1 MAVDEMKQSQRI
13 VKNGV
18 AGIAAGVLAGAVY
31 LVTTIAL
38 ARNGHVS
45 LAEFGKYQWV
55 LAFAMIA
62 QLVADS
68 GLPRM
73 MIREI
78 AKDPECCASITGASQ
93 GLIWF
98 ISLIVL
104 VIAGLV
110 AFFIP
115 YGRDVKISVVLMTC
129 ATLATFHSAGYSA
142 VLRAFEDNELNYIG
156 FIMQKVLLLTFILVA
171 LHFQT
176 GLIGFVFCHFLSN
189 LILWNFN
196 HILVAKFYTKIKL
209 RVDLPLWKSLFF
221 SSIPIGGGVMLR
233 SLAMQIDIFV
243 LGLMTSMNMVGLF
256 GGPYRLSWTLRTIP
270 QTLALPLYPL
280 YSRTAHLSPD
290 RFREAYQRSLKF
302 FAILSVPFTVFFIA
316 FSKPILHVA
325 LGNKF
330 TPALPAMQWLG
341 LGLFPF
347 FLSTLFQY
355 LFAALDEQKR
365 FLYSAFAASVIRV
378 SLLVYLIPRLGLVG
392 PALAFVFAET
402 IIVTIW
408 LVQFKRLGYPPKLVD
423 VIVRPFA
430 AGACMVVI
438 LYFSRD
444 ASLLWQLAAAALS
457 CLAYAAALLALR
469 TFSPE
474 EVRQAKE
481 GAAFISPFI
490 ESWSKKLKHHS

>member
-1 MAVDEMKQSQRI
+1 MKQSQRI
-13 VKNGV
+13 VKNAV
-18 AGIAAGVLAGAVY
+18 VGIAAGVIAGVVY

-45 LAEFGKYQWV
+45 LAEFGEYQWV

-78 AKDPECCASITGASQ
+78 AKDPECTGSITGASQ

-98 ISLIVL
+98 ISFIVFI
-104 VIAGLV
+104 IACVVSL
-110 AFFIP
+110 FIP
-115 YGRDVKISVVLMTC
+115 YGTDVKISVILMTC

-156 FIMQKVLLLTFILVA
+156 FILQKVLLLTFILIA
-171 LHFQT
+171 LHYQT
-176 GLIGFVFCHFLSN
+176 GLIGFVCCHFLSN
-189 LILWNFN
+189 VLLWNFN

-290 RFREAYQRSLKF
+290 LFREAYQRSLKF

-392 PALAFVFAET
+392 PAIAFVCAET
-402 IIVTIW
+402 VIVSIW
-408 LVQFKRLGYPPKLVD
+408 LVQFARLGYPPRLMD
-423 VIVRPFA
+423 VVVRPFA
-430 AGACMVVI
+430 AGACMAVI
-438 LYFSRD
+438 LYLARD
-444 ASLLWQLAAAALS
+444 ASIVLQFGAAAISVLV
-457 CLAYAAALLALR
+457 YFAALITIR
-469 TFSPE
+469 TFTVE

-490 ESWSKKLKHHS
+490 ESWSKKLKNNS